1 MAGRDI
7 GAALFLIVCAVALI
21 WLVIPAETIP
31 GDEGELPQAFMPT
44 LAAAAILVA
53 AALVFT
59 RAALGRA
66 RERKAGR
73 AAAAAV
79 AGGEAVEGQ
88 AAAPEHQPI
97 DRVFWAVL
105 AGATL
110 LFGLAL
116 AVLGRFGFL
125 AGSAVA
131 ILAFGLAFHRGAWRA
146 IAVLAVALPAAAY
159 FLVLHVL
166 GLALP

>member
-7 GAALFLIVCAVALI
+7 GAALFLLAGAALLIVF
-21 WLVIPAETIP
+21 VIPAETIP

-53 AALVFT
+53 AALVFA
-59 RAALGRA
+59 RAARERA
-66 RERKAGR
+66 RERNAGR
-73 AAAAAV
+73 VGDEAV
-79 AGGEAVEGQ
+79 AGQ

-97 DRVFWAVL
+97 DLLFWAVL

-110 LFGLAL
+110 LFGLVL
-116 AVLGRFGFL
+116 AVLDQLGFL

-131 ILAFGLAFHRGAWRA
+131 ILAFGLAYRRGAWMA
-146 IAVLAVALPAAAY
+146 LAVLAVLLPAVAY
-159 FLVLHVL
+159 FLVLHGL

>member
-7 GAALFLIVCAVALI
+7 GAALFLIACAVALI

-59 RAALGRA
+59 RAALERA
-66 RERKAGR
+66 RERRAGR
-73 AAAAAV
+73 AATAV
-79 AGGEAVEGQ
+79 AGGEAAEGQ

-116 AVLGRFGFL
+116 AVLDRFGFL